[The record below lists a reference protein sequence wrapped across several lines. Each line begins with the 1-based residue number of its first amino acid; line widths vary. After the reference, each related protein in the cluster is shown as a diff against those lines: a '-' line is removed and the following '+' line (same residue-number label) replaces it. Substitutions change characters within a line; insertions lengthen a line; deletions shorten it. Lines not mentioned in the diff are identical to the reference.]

1 MNGVHD
7 MGGTQGYGPV
17 VPEADE
23 PAFHAEWER
32 RAFALVLA
40 MGGTGAWNL
49 DQSRAAR
56 ETLPPAQYLA
66 SSYYR
71 IWFEGLCKLLVER
84 NLVTEE
90 ELADG
95 RRRVDPGAVPRV
107 LQAGR
112 VAEALARGAST
123 SRTISGHARF
133 AVGDRI
139 RTRNLN
145 SLTHTRLPSYC
156 RDKVG
161 TVVRLH
167 GAHVLPDANALGA
180 GEAPEWLYTVSF
192 DAQAIFGTDSSADA
206 ICVDCWES
214 YLETA

>member
-7 MGGTQGYGPV
+7 MGGMQGYGPV
-17 VPEADE
+17 APESDE
-23 PAFHAEWER
+23 PTFHAAWER

-56 ETLPPAQYLA
+56 ESLPPAQYLA

-71 IWFEGLCKLLVER
+71 IWLDGLCKLLLER
-84 NLVTEE
+84 TLVTAE

-95 RRRVDPGAVPRV
+95 RMRTARGEVPRV
-107 LQAGR
+107 LQAER
-112 VAEALARGAST
+112 VADTLARGSST
-123 SRTISGHARF
+123 LRSIPGHARF
-133 AVGDRI
+133 AAGDRV

-145 SLTHTRLPSYC
+145 PATHTRLPRYC

-180 GEAPEWLYTVSF
+180 GEAPQWLYTVSF
-192 DAQAIFGTDSSADA
+192 AARAVFGDGTSADA
-206 ICVDCWES
+206 LCVDCWES
-214 YLETA
+214 YLDAA